1 MPLYNENG
9 EFNVKKIHTYDEAVA
24 YLLDIPKFTKKNTME
39 DTKAF
44 LKELNLPLEHKK
56 VIHVA
61 GTNGKGSVCFY
72 LNNLLN
78 SAGKNTGL
86 FTSPHLVD
94 IRERFRINGEMV
106 SKEAFFAAFTV
117 IYDKVMSKFKD
128 PLDGYHPTFFEF
140 LFFMAMLLFK
150 GEEIEYIILE
160 TGLGGMLDATNSLDK
175 KELTMI
181 TRIGLDHTEYLGNTI
196 EEIAL
201 QKAGILRKDTKALY
215 FGDDA
220 DSARAI
226 ENAIHDIGAIGQSV
240 DKKLWKDVKF
250 RDKNIDFSYNSRYYD
265 YIAITVSGIATYQ
278 IENISMALCA
288 LEILLL
294 GEEMPTVETIQEVVK
309 STVWEGRME
318 EVLPDVF
325 LDGAHNEN
333 GICAFLGS
341 VKMTVAKKKTLLFAV
356 VSDKEYKVMIE
367 HIVRSEVFDEIVI
380 TGLQNSRALSVQ
392 EILQNFYE
400 CGRKEIVVIDDVKQ
414 AFCFLCEKKEE
425 GEQIYVAGSLYLV
438 GRIKEIIGRNQN
450 D

>member
-1 MPLYNENG
+1 MKTIN
-9 EFNVKKIHTYDEAVA
+9 TYDEAVS

-56 VIHVA
+56 IIHVA
-61 GTNGKGSVCFY
+61 GTNGKGSVCYY

-78 SAGKNTGL
+78 GAKKNTGL

-94 IRERFRINGEMV
+94 IRERFRINGEIV
-106 SKEAFFAAFTV
+106 SKEAFFEAFLV
-117 IYDKVMSKFKD
+117 VYVKVMSKYED

-150 GEEIEYIILE
+150 DEEIEYIILE
-160 TGLGGMLDATNSLDK
+160 TGLGGMLDATNAFDK
-175 KELTMI
+175 KDLTMI

-196 EEIAL
+196 EEITL
-201 QKAGILRKDTKALY
+201 QKAGILRENTRVLY
-215 FGDDA
+215 FGDDKV
-220 DSARAI
+220 SAPIIKSQA
-226 ENAIHDIGAIGQSV
+226 EKIGAIGYSV
-240 DKKLWKDVKF
+240 DKNLWKDVNF

-278 IENISMALCA
+278 VENVAMAVTA
-288 LEILLL
+288 LEMLLTK
-294 GEEMPTVETIQEVVK
+294 EEMPTVEKMQEILK
-309 STVWEGRME
+309 NTVWQGRME
-318 EVLPDVF
+318 EVLTDIF

-333 GICAFLGS
+333 GICAFLDS
-341 VKMTVAKKKTLLFAV
+341 VRKTEAVKKSLLFAV
-356 VSDKEYKVMIE
+356 VSDKDYKTIIKR
-367 HIVRSEVFDEIVI
+367 IVDSQLFDKIVI
-380 TGLQNSRALSVQ
+380 TGLNNSRALNVQ

-400 CGRKEIVVIDDVKQ
+400 CGRKEIVVIDDVEQ
-414 AFCFLCEKKEE
+414 AFNALCNEKAA
-425 GEQIYVAGSLYLV
+425 GEMIFVAGSLYLV

>member
-1 MPLYNENG
+1 M
-9 EFNVKKIHTYDEAVA
+9 KTIHTYDEAVA

-39 DTKAF
+39 DTKRF
-44 LKELNLPLEHKK
+44 LSELGLSFEHKK
-56 VIHVA
+56 IIHVA

-78 SAGKNTGL
+78 GANKNTGL

-94 IRERFRINGEMV
+94 IRERFRINGKMV
-106 SKEAFFAAFTV
+106 SKEAFFEAFLV
-117 IYDKVMSKFKD
+117 VYDKAVSKFND

-160 TGLGGMLDATNSLDK
+160 TGLGGLLDATNSIEK
-175 KELTMI
+175 KDLTVI

-196 EEIAL
+196 EEVAV
-201 QKAGILRKDTKALY
+201 QKAGILRKDTNALY
-215 FGDDA
+215 FGDDEA
-220 DSARAI
+220 SAKTI
-226 ENAIHDIGAIGQSV
+226 EACIRSVGAIGQSV
-240 DKKLWKDVKF
+240 DKKLWKDEKF

-278 IENISMALCA
+278 IENVAMALCA
-288 LEILLL
+288 LEELLD
-294 GEEMPTVETIQEVVK
+294 EWEMPSVQEIQQVLRN
-309 STVWEGRME
+309 TVWPGRME
-318 EVLPDVF
+318 EVLGDIF

-333 GICAFLGS
+333 GIRAFLDS
-341 VKMTVAKKKTLLFAV
+341 VEKVQSSKKTLLFAV
-356 VSDKEYKVMIE
+356 VSDKDYKAMITD
-367 HIVRSEVFDEIVI
+367 IVARDVFDEIVI
-380 TGLQNSRALSVQ
+380 TGLENSRALSVQ
-392 EILQNFYE
+392 EILHNFYE
-400 CGRKEIVVIDDVKQ
+400 CGRKEIVVIDDVEQ
-414 AFCFLCEKKEE
+414 AFNSLYMKKGE